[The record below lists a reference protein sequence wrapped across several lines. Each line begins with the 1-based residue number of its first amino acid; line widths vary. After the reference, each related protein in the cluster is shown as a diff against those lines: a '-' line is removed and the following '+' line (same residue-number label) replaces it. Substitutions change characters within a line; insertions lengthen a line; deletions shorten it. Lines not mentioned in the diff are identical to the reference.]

1 MVTAG
6 ALAWAAD
13 ERLTEVPPPDALY
26 RQPSQPIAARARDL
40 LGRMTLKEKTA
51 QLLQPWET
59 KAPAEVFAQFN
70 ESGLGAWYLTMT
82 TLPPHGGE
90 QAAAAPPPTPP
101 TNGGAATVK
110 ARNEMQRLFVEKTRL
125 GIPVTFIMETLH
137 SGGPDA
143 TIFPM
148 PINFGC
154 SYNTS
159 AMEAAARVIA
169 AEARAV
175 GTDRGFSPVINMFPD
190 ARYGRVQEG
199 FSEDPWLT
207 KVFGAAHLKGL
218 QGDAMG
224 GPDTPLTNFTHA
236 LVGTVKHYA
245 AYGMSAGGIDGS
257 PADLSEQKL
266 REMYL
271 SPWEY
276 LADGR
281 GLRSVMAAQNMVN
294 GRPMHA
300 NKRLLTDVLRKEW
313 GVTDALVES
322 DGGDV
327 IGALQGFHVGA
338 TREDVS
344 VLSLESGM
352 DMDLGGSAFSYDVLG
367 PAVLNNRTS
376 MATLDQAVYRVLVSK
391 FASGIFDHPYTDE
404 TRVQSLDKPE
414 HRVMARQMAE
424 ESFVLL
430 INENK
435 TLPIRDIKSK
445 KIALVA

>member
-26 RQPSQPIAARARDL
+26 RQPSQPIAVRARDL

-224 GPDTPLTNFTHA
+224 GPDKYLTNFTHA